1 MIDQPVLDHGTTRSG
16 RWLRRYRT
24 RIAFWIAVVE
34 AILLVFGGINRWG
47 ALFVAVLVI
56 VGYFAIGSRLRTP
69 VARDLA
75 WIAAVSQ
82 ALVALV
88 PIGLF
93 LVLAYNLELLN
104 GSFHSDLWFGLAWGG
119 FPVVCGYAAVAGS
132 LDAAAFLAAGAQ
144 AYFAK
149 SDFRGLLAHLCRPLE
164 GAAAPE

>member
-88 PIGLF
+88 PI
-93 LVLAYNLELLN
+93 LVILIGTLALIAVGIL
-104 GSFHSDLWFGLAWGG
+104 
-119 FPVVCGYAAVAGS
+119 AAVALIVLFG
-132 LDAAAFLAAGAQ
+132 D
-144 AYFAK
+144 
-149 SDFRGLLAHLCRPLE
+149 RR
-164 GAAAPE
+164 